1 LKENKKEK
9 QKNIKVNRKKV
20 IIAIIIVIAI
30 IYILCAVALINKD
43 ETDTIF
49 VEQGTIRREETVV
62 GYIVRDEKVIKN
74 EEYQNG
80 IIQIAGEGEKVYKN
94 EAVFQYYSDEA
105 KELSN
110 QITSFDLQIQEKLE
124 NEAITS
130 NADIKLIETQIEE
143 KIENLKYLNNTQEI
157 TEYNKEIKK
166 LLEKKIV
173 TIGETSGVSKQ
184 LKSLIK
190 QREKI
195 NEKISNSTKYLTSPI
210 SGIVSYRVDGL
221 EEKLSTK
228 DFGNLDR
235 EYLENLGLKTRANNS
250 NKWRSWKSY

>member
-1 LKENKKEK
+1 LYRATE
-9 QKNIKVNRKKV
+9 
-20 IIAIIIVIAI
+20 
-30 IYILCAVALINKD
+30 
-43 ETDTIF
+43 
-49 VEQGTIRREETVV
+49 
-62 GYIVRDEKVIKN
+62 
-74 EEYQNG
+74 
-80 IIQIAGEGEKVYKN
+80 
-94 EAVFQYYSDEA
+94 
-105 KELSN
+105 
-110 QITSFDLQIQEKLE
+110 
-124 NEAITS
+124 
-130 NADIKLIETQIEE
+130 
-143 KIENLKYLNNTQEI
+143 KYLNNTQEI